1 MPRALQPENC
11 FVIFM
16 WRAAFVC
23 QTSRLILWEQAE
35 AVMPAATM
43 HRAFTAPC
51 WRVFSI
57 VQFTLPRTKWLRI
70 DCSNLFIPRW
80 GGSVSR
86 PKITLKSDYIQFR
99 TPRNE
104 QFSPDFQPGAVRLRA
119 CARVHMRMCCCTRA
133 ALVYI
138 FFFCLCVF
146 QKEKLQGCMELLG
159 DILSYHESSLADA
172 PTSSLV
178 HHRMAYAGTA
188 VLTIKLLQTVLPTEK
203 VCLC

>member
-23 QTSRLILWEQAE
+23 QTSRLILWERAR

-43 HRAFTAPC
+43 HRASTAPC
-51 WRVFSI
+51 WRIFSI
-57 VQFTLPRTKWLRI
+57 LQFTLPRTKWLRI

-104 QFSPDFQPGAVRLRA
+104 QFSPGFQPGAARLRA
-119 CARVHMRMCCCTRA
+119 CACTQAHVLLHSCR
-133 ALVYI
+133 LCLQ
-138 FFFCLCVF
+138 FFFFGLCVF
-146 QKEKLQGCMELLG
+146 QREKLQGCMELLG
-159 DILSYHESSLADA
+159 DILSYHESSSADA

-178 HHRMAYAGTA
+178 HHRTAYAGTA
-188 VLTIKLLQTVLPTEK
+188 VLTIKLLQTVLPSEK

>member
-1 MPRALQPENC
+1 
-11 FVIFM
+11 
-16 WRAAFVC
+16 
-23 QTSRLILWEQAE
+23 
-35 AVMPAATM
+35 MPAATM
-43 HRAFTAPC
+43 HRASTAPC

-57 VQFTLPRTKWLRI
+57 VQFTLLTAKWLRI

-104 QFSPDFQPGAVRLRA
+104 QFSPGSQPGGARLRA
-119 CARVHMRMCCCTRA
+119 CSHAHVLPHSCHLC
-133 ALVYI
+133 LH
-138 FFFCLCVF
+138 FFFFIALCVF
-146 QKEKLQGCMELLG
+146 QREKLQGCMELLG
-159 DILSYHESSLADA
+159 DISSYHESSSADA

-178 HHRMAYAGTA
+178 HHRTAYAGTA
-188 VLTIKLLQTVLPTEK
+188 VLTIKLLQTVLPAEK

>member
-23 QTSRLILWEQAE
+23 QTSRLILWEWAE

-43 HRAFTAPC
+43 LRASTAPC
-51 WRVFSI
+51 WHVFSI

-99 TPRNE
+99 TPWNE
-104 QFSPDFQPGAVRLRA
+104 QFSPGFQPGAARLRA
-119 CARVHMRMCCCTRA
+119 CVRAHMHMCCRTRA
-133 ALVYI
+133 AFVYI
-138 FFFCLCVF
+138 FFLVCVYF
-146 QKEKLQGCMELLG
+146 RGRSCKAAWSCWG
-159 DILSYHESSLADA
+159 IY
-172 PTSSLV
+172 
-178 HHRMAYAGTA
+178 
-188 VLTIKLLQTVLPTEK
+188 
-203 VCLC
+203 

>member
-1 MPRALQPENC
+1 MPRALQPEYC

-23 QTSRLILWEQAE
+23 QTSRLILWERAG
-35 AVMPAATM
+35 AVVPAATM
-43 HRAFTAPC
+43 HRASTAPC

-104 QFSPDFQPGAVRLRA
+104 QFSPGFQPGAERLRA
-119 CARVHMRMCCCTRA
+119 CAYAHTCACVAT
-133 ALVYI
+133 LVPPFVYI
-138 FFFCLCVF
+138 FFFSVCVYF
-146 QKEKLQGCMELLG
+146 RGRSCKAAWSCWG
-159 DILSYHESSLADA
+159 IY
-172 PTSSLV
+172 
-178 HHRMAYAGTA
+178 
-188 VLTIKLLQTVLPTEK
+188 
-203 VCLC
+203 

>member
-23 QTSRLILWEQAE
+23 QTSRLILWERAE

-43 HRAFTAPC
+43 HRASTAPC
-51 WRVFSI
+51 WRKFSI

-104 QFSPDFQPGAVRLRA
+104 QFSPGFQPGAARLRA
-119 CARVHMRMCCCTRA
+119 CVRACTHAHMLAHSCRLC
-133 ALVYI
+133 LH
-138 FFFCLCVF
+138 FFFPVCVYF
-146 QKEKLQGCMELLG
+146 RGRSCKAAWSCWG
-159 DILSYHESSLADA
+159 IY
-172 PTSSLV
+172 
-178 HHRMAYAGTA
+178 
-188 VLTIKLLQTVLPTEK
+188 
-203 VCLC
+203 

>member
-23 QTSRLILWEQAE
+23 QTSRLILWERAE

-43 HRAFTAPC
+43 HRASTAPC
-51 WRVFSI
+51 WRKFSI

-104 QFSPDFQPGAVRLRA
+104 QFSPGFQPGAARLRA
-119 CARVHMRMCCCTRA
+119 CVRVRAHMRICWRTRA
-133 ALVYI
+133 AFVYI
-138 FFFCLCVF
+138 FFFRSVCISEGEAARLH
-146 QKEKLQGCMELLG
+146 GAAGGYIEL
-159 DILSYHESSLADA
+159 
-172 PTSSLV
+172 P
-178 HHRMAYAGTA
+178 
-188 VLTIKLLQTVLPTEK
+188 
-203 VCLC
+203 